1 MRLRIDGISKSFGER
16 AVLSRVSFECEGG
29 ETIALMGPSGSGKST
44 LLGIIAREIKPDAG
58 SVTTTLDENHEGLG
72 RLHWIY
78 QSAPLLLGR
87 SAVDNVMLTA
97 LANGAT
103 VQIAEDRALRALAEV
118 GLDDY
123 AEARA
128 SSLSGG
134 QQQRVAIARALIADS
149 DLVLADE
156 PTAALDRNNRDLVA
170 ESLQA
175 LAHGGAI
182 VVVATHDH
190 VVAEQCSKIVSL
202 EMIGTTA

>member
-1 MRLRIDGISKSFGER
+1 VRLKIDQVSKSFGER
-16 AVLSRVSFECEGG
+16 AVLSGVSFECESG

-44 LLGIIAREIKPDAG
+44 LLGIIAREIDPDAG
-58 SVTTTLDENHEGLG
+58 SVTATLDEGPEVTR

-87 SAVDNVMLTA
+87 STVDNVMLTA
-97 LANGAT
+97 LANGAIF
-103 VQIAEDRALRALAEV
+103 QAAEERALRALDEV
-118 GLDDY
+118 GLADHADSK
-123 AEARA
+123 A

-149 DLVLADE
+149 RLVLADE
-156 PTAALDRNNRDLVA
+156 PTAALDRHNRDLVS

-175 LAHGGAI
+175 LARAGAI

-190 VVAEQCSKIVSL
+190 VVADQCSRVVNL
-202 EMIGTTA
+202 EMIGTSA